1 MDGYTT
7 FLVTVCLSIIGSWYL
22 QKNVLKGQVM
32 DHIIEH
38 SKELSELRTK
48 MNILAREV
56 ERLKDDIEE
65 QEKHITDQNTLIN
78 NLKLQ
83 ISKYDEYTEVSI
95 DTYYKVRKI

>member
-1 MDGYTT
+1 
-7 FLVTVCLSIIGSWYL
+7 
-22 QKNVLKGQVM
+22 M
-32 DHIIEH
+32 DHITEH
-38 SKELSELRTK
+38 VKELSELRTK

-78 NLKLQ
+78 DLKLQ

-95 DTYYKVRKI
+95 DT